1 MIAEAQRL
9 IQTSLAGRSALAL
22 PFALLGGLVVSLMP
36 CNLVMY
42 PAAAATCCVSAE
54 SPECGSRPR
63 FALGKA
69 AAFVFGVIVA
79 TTAMGVTAAI
89 LGHTVKSI
97 AGSWVRYAVAPV
109 PILMGLYAFGWIRLP
124 FGRSPEVR
132 KTGGATGTF
141 FTGLALSLVFAPCGS
156 PVLAAI
162 LSYAGYQG
170 RLLYGALLMFLYGV
184 GIGIPILLI
193 GTGASR
199 LSRRF
204 AGAAW
209 HGWINRTA
217 GVVLLV
223 LGFYLLWTA

>member
-1 MIAEAQRL
+1 MIAEAERL

-22 PFALLGGLVVSLMP
+22 PLALLGGLVVSLMP

-42 PAAAATCCVSAE
+42 PAAAATCCVAAE
-54 SPECGSRPR
+54 SPEGDSRPR
-63 FALGKA
+63 LVLGNA
-69 AAFVFGVIVA
+69 VAFVFGVIVA
-79 TTAMGVTAAI
+79 TTALGVTAAM
-89 LGHTVKSI
+89 LGHTVRSI

-124 FGRSPEVR
+124 LGRSPEIR
-132 KTGGATGTF
+132 KTGSVSGTF
-141 FTGLALSLVFAPCGS
+141 FTGFALSLVFAPCGS

-162 LSYAGYQG
+162 LSYAAYQG
-170 RLLYGALLMFLYGV
+170 RLLYGALLMLLYGV

-204 AGAAW
+204 AGAASQ
-209 HGWINRTA
+209 GWINRAA
-217 GVVLLV
+217 GIVLLA